1 MVNDVIRLVFF
12 AKGRA
17 SLLLCNCATKY
28 LQRINLREGGDGKA
42 VSVHLFEL
50 RNLNRGMQPIAPVC
64 LRKGERYKR
73 GTQTGERHKGDTK
86 EGETQVKVVTRGD
99 GKAETD

>member
-42 VSVHLFEL
+42 VSVHSFEL

-64 LRKGERYKR
+64 LRKE
-73 GTQTGERHKGDTK
+73 ERHKRGKDTNEGETQKREGHKRGGDTK
-86 EGETQVKVVTRGD
+86 ETQKRERR
-99 GKAETD
+99 K

>member
-42 VSVHLFEL
+42 VSVHSFEL

-73 GTQTGERHKGDTK
+73 GRDTNG
-86 EGETQVKVVTRGD
+86 GETQRRHKRGRD
-99 GKAETD
+99 ASESCDKR

>member
-42 VSVHLFEL
+42 VSVHSFEL

-73 GTQTGERHKGDTK
+73 GRDTK
-86 EGETQVKVVTRGD
+86 EGGTQTG
-99 GKAETD
+99 

>member
-42 VSVHLFEL
+42 VSVHSFEL

-64 LRKGERYKR
+64 LRKGERHKR
-73 GTQTGERHKGDTK
+73 GRDTNG
-86 EGETQVKVVTRGD
+86 GETQRRHKRGRD
-99 GKAETD
+99 ASESCDKR